1 MHWPS
6 EVHDNNICC
15 RSVHGCPATICRV
28 CADGVT
34 RVKVWFYI
42 ALYPVHWTAQ
52 SALHFPPLA
61 DLFIPTPFSASL
73 GSILAMQQLR
83 NDYSLTFPPLSIARY
98 SFIQLSRLRRREV
111 KENAQTSKRYQRGFE
126 PGLSRLRV
134 RHSTTEP
141 PRSTKKKVWF
151 YIALYPVHW
160 TAQSALHFPP
170 LADLFIP
177 TPFSASLG
185 SILAMQQLRN
195 DYSLT
200 FPPLS
205 IARYSFIQLSRLRRR
220 EVKENA
226 QTSKR

>member
-1 MHWPS
+1 M
-6 EVHDNNICC
+6 I
-15 RSVHGCPATICRV
+15 G
-28 CADGVT
+28 
-34 RVKVWFYI
+34 
-42 ALYPVHWTAQ
+42 PVIWA
-52 SALHFPPLA
+52 FK
-61 DLFIPTPFSASL
+61 
-73 GSILAMQQLR
+73 GG
-83 NDYSLTFPPLSIARY
+83 
-98 SFIQLSRLRRREV
+98 
-111 KENAQTSKRYQRGFE
+111 K
-126 PGLSRLRV
+126 
-134 RHSTTEP
+134 
-141 PRSTKKKVWF
+141 KKKVWF

-185 SILAMQQLRN
+185 SILAMQQLRK

-226 QTSKR
+226 QTSKRYQRGFEPGISRLRVRHSTTEPPRSTVRQGTDRHTQMDAAALYSRCFQSSSWIIDVLLMYRSAGIDRAGFEHYAVNSQCYTHALFLLIIFHSI